1 MRREAVPQRLHR
13 GRKRG
18 AEGWCRTVIL
28 TIFLLLHLAPSPG
41 RSALAISEANYEEEF
56 AREVTPYY
64 ERGISGSFRGC
75 EGVEIRWVK
84 HEVAEEEGAMVI
96 LVGRAESCAKYAEL
110 IYDLKDLRLSLYLMD
125 HAGQGFSG
133 RLLADPEKGH
143 IRDFDSYV
151 RDFWTFMETVV
162 NARPHARR
170 FLLAHSMGGCIGA
183 LYAQRY
189 PTDFDAVIL
198 SSPMLEI
205 NTAPYPA
212 FIAYGLVRWHVA
224 FGGGEGYAPGEHG
237 YDPDLPFEENEVTHS
252 RIRFEMNRDLLARR
266 PEAALG
272 GPTNR
277 WVMESIRAGRRAI
290 RQAHGLPMPVLLL
303 QAGADEI
310 VRPGGQDRF
319 CRAVPRCRKVLFRDA
334 AHEILM
340 ERDSIR
346 DSALEEIRTF
356 LRLHSGR

>member
-1 MRREAVPQRLHR
+1 MRRQAVLQRLHR
-13 GRKRG
+13 GRRRR

-28 TIFLLLHLAPSPG
+28 AIILLLHLAPGPG
-41 RSALAISEANYEEEF
+41 HDAFAIREANYAGEF
-56 AREVTPYY
+56 AREVLPYY
-64 ERGISGSFRGC
+64 ERGTSGSFQSC
-75 EGVEIRWVK
+75 EGVNIRWVT
-84 HEVAEEEGAMVI
+84 HEVADETGALVV
-96 LVGRAESCAKYAEL
+96 LVGRAESCAKYAEV
-110 IYDLKDLRLSLYLMD
+110 IYDLKDLGLSIYLMD
-125 HAGQGFSG
+125 HAGQGLSG
-133 RLLADPEKGH
+133 RILADPEKGH
-143 IRDFDSYV
+143 IRDFDAYV
-151 RDFWTFMETVV
+151 RDFRTFVETVV

-183 LYAQRY
+183 LYCQRY
-189 PTDFDAVIL
+189 PDDFDAVIL

-224 FGGGEGYAPGEHG
+224 FGNGEGYAPGEDG
-237 YDPDLPFEENEVTHS
+237 YDPDLPFEENEVTHC
-252 RIRFEMNRDLLARR
+252 RVRFEMNKDLLARR

-277 WVMESIRAGRRAI
+277 WVMESIRASRTAI
-290 RQAHGLPMPVLLL
+290 RQARELRMPVLLL

-319 CRAVPRCRKVLFRDA
+319 CRRAPQCRRVRFPDA

-346 DSALEEIRTF
+346 DPALEEIRTF